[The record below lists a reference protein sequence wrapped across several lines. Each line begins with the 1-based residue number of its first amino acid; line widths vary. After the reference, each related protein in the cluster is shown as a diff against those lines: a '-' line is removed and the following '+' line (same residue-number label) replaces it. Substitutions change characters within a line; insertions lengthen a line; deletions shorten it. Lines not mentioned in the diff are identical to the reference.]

1 MSNSAEEQQTRR
13 QYLLQPKA
21 WNPKHPGLEA
31 VGLTTAKAQFQ
42 PSPQRLAG
50 WEQLCKSPPGCSKS
64 RDWQLQSLPGLGV
77 AGNRC
82 FVPIS
87 SPSPPARAPNPN
99 PIWFTLV
106 LFGSN
111 CLTSCY
117 RLWAPQP
124 LPPYLWEQTP
134 PSLLPSACNK
144 ALVGRRIPR
153 GEGPQQPCG
162 PPLDPS
168 HEHDGS
174 CHCPP
179 MCLLPVILRCPGSDN
194 AHPHPSRSGPDI

>member
-1 MSNSAEEQQTRR
+1 MSNSAEEQQQQTRR
-13 QYLLQPKA
+13 QYFLQPKA

-117 RLWAPQP
+117 RPWAPHPCPPICGNRP
-124 LPPYLWEQTP
+124 LPLSFPQPAIRPWL
-134 PSLLPSACNK
+134 
-144 ALVGRRIPR
+144 
-153 GEGPQQPCG
+153 GEDPQG
-162 PPLDPS
+162 
-168 HEHDGS
+168 
-174 CHCPP
+174 
-179 MCLLPVILRCPGSDN
+179 
-194 AHPHPSRSGPDI
+194 

>member
-1 MSNSAEEQQTRR
+1 MRTVSNSAEEQQQQTRR
-13 QYLLQPKA
+13 QYFLQPKA

-144 ALVGRRIPR
+144 ALVGGGSPGVRVPNSPVDLPLTPLMSMM
-153 GEGPQQPCG
+153 GHVTVPQCAFC
-162 PPLDPS
+162 PLF
-168 HEHDGS
+168 
-174 CHCPP
+174 
-179 MCLLPVILRCPGSDN
+179 
-194 AHPHPSRSGPDI
+194 